1 MANPQHAKT
10 SPLERYKKT
19 SELIERERIIFLLTG
34 ESALEVFNALG
45 ELKEAGHELVCV
57 NYKIPGIVERMKSMK
72 RKGGDCPGV
81 YSISTAKDARI
92 AINAGAQFIFTTHT
106 DKGIAKKC
114 RHEKIF
120 HAAGALTPKEVYEA
134 NDLGADAV
142 SVYPCCVMGGVSW
155 LNKLKEM
162 FPGFKLIASDIMT
175 PEEAGDY
182 LTMGAYAVAPIVDTK
197 KTEEARNLIQSFIQ
211 VK

>member
-1 MANPQHAKT
+1 MADKKPEQP

-34 ESALEVFNALG
+34 ESAEQVFDALE
-45 ELKEAGHELVCV
+45 EIKERSHKPICV
-57 NYKIPGIVERMKSMK
+57 DYRIPKIVERMKSIK

-81 YSISTAKDARI
+81 YSISTAREARI
-92 AINAGAQFIFTTHT
+92 AINSGAELIFSTHVN
-106 DKGIAKKC
+106 KGISKKC
-114 RHEKIF
+114 KREKIF

-142 SVYPCCVMGGVSW
+142 SVYPCSVMGGASW
-155 LNKLKEM
+155 FHTLKEM
-162 FPGFKLIASDIMT
+162 FPGFKLIATDVMT

-182 LTMGAYAVAPIVDTK
+182 LTMGACAVAPIIDTK
-197 KTEEARNLIQSFIQ
+197 KTEEARDLIQSFTR

>member
-1 MANPQHAKT
+1 MTNPQHAKT
-10 SPLERYKKT
+10 SLLERYKI
-19 SELIERERIIFLLTG
+19 SIEIIEAKRLFILLTG
-34 ESALEVFNALG
+34 ERAEQVFDALG
-45 ELKEAGHELVCV
+45 ELKEKGHELVCV
-57 NYKIPGIVERMKSMK
+57 DYKIPKIVERMKSIK

-92 AINAGAQFIFTTHT
+92 AINAGAKFLFTTHT
-106 DKGIAKKC
+106 DKGITKKC
-114 RHEKIF
+114 KREKIF

-142 SVYPCCVMGGVSW
+142 SVYPCSVMGGVGW
-155 LNKLKEM
+155 LHKLKEM
-162 FPGFKLIASDIMT
+162 FPGFKLIATDVMT

-182 LTMGAYAVAPIVDTK
+182 LTVGAYAVAPIIDTK
-197 KTEEARNLIQSFIQ
+197 KTEEARDLIQSFTR